1 VKYNYIRKQGKTTGK
16 PKRLSHGPFI
26 CLNHT
31 EERKRIIEKAI
42 KESEGTGERKTI
54 ILKGD

>member
-1 VKYNYIRKQGKTTGK
+1 MEKSKRERIERRIKQ
-16 PKRLSHGPFI
+16 RLESNEGLMMMLSP
-26 CLNHT
+26 

-42 KESEGTGERKTI
+42 KESEGAEKRKRI

>member
-1 VKYNYIRKQGKTTGK
+1 MEKNKRERIEKRIKQ
-16 PKRLSHGPFI
+16 RLESNEGLMMMLSP
-26 CLNHT
+26 
-31 EERKRIIEKAI
+31 EEKKRIIEKAI